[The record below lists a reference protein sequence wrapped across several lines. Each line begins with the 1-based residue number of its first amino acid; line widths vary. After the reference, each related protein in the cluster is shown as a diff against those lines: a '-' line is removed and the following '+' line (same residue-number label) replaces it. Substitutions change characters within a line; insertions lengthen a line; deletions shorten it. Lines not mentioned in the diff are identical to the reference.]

1 MRVTADTRA
10 ATRRRILEVSQRLFA
25 SQGFDAV
32 TTRDI
37 ALEAEI
43 AAGTLFNYFP
53 SKEAIVASLM
63 GEALDSVNEEF
74 EQKPPEAAS
83 FEEALFAL
91 VAAGLRKLR
100 PLRKQ
105 VTAVLSTLLHP
116 LVHANEEEE
125 QRERVSHLEAVARL
139 GRKHGFHEL
148 SASALNLYWSLYT
161 GLLLFWANDKS
172 PRQED
177 TLALLDSSMEMFVG
191 WLERRPDS
199 SLTKSKE
206 SKE

>member
-10 ATRRRILEVSQRLFA
+10 ATRHRILEVSQRLFA

-37 ALEAEI
+37 AREAEI
-43 AAGTLFNYFP
+43 AAGTVFNYFP
-53 SKEAIVASLM
+53 SKEAIVASLIS
-63 GEALDSVNEEF
+63 EALDSVNEEF
-74 EQKPPEAAS
+74 EQKPPEPAS
-83 FEEALFAL
+83 FEEELFAL
-91 VAAGLRKLR
+91 VATGLRKLR

-105 VTAVLSTLLHP
+105 ILAVLSTLLHP
-116 LVHANEEEE
+116 LADTSEEDE
-125 QRERVSHLEAVARL
+125 QWVRVSHLEAVARL
-139 GRKHGFHEL
+139 GRKHGFQDLH
-148 SASALNLYWSLYT
+148 ASALNLYWSLYT
-161 GLLLFWANDKS
+161 GLLMFWSSDQS

-199 SLTKSKE
+199 SLENQKKGKE
-206 SKE
+206 

>member
-43 AAGTLFNYFP
+43 AAGTVFNYFP